1 MIVPYFKNIYVIKH
15 IINQVIKYVE
25 NGDFEYSTRLVFEM
39 LEKSLYFDEMTARE
53 RASYFYLIADTAREY
68 KLQGKLDLNEIKDKI
83 EKLEIKKD
91 NFNL

>member
-1 MIVPYFKNIYVIKH
+1 MIVQYFKNIYVIKH
-15 IINQVIKYVE
+15 IIKQVIKYAE
-25 NGDFEYSTRLVFEM
+25 NNDFEYSTRLVFEM
-39 LEKSLYFDEMTARE
+39 LEKSLYFDKMTARE
-53 RASYFYLIADTAREY
+53 RASYFYLITDTAREY

>member
-1 MIVPYFKNIYVIKH
+1 MIVQYFKNIYVIKH
-15 IINQVIKYVE
+15 IIKQVIKYAE
-25 NGDFEYSTRLVFEM
+25 NNDFEYSTRLVFEM
-39 LEKSLYFDEMTARE
+39 LEKSLYFDKMTARE

-68 KLQGKLDLNEIKDKI
+68 NLQGKLDLNEIKDKI